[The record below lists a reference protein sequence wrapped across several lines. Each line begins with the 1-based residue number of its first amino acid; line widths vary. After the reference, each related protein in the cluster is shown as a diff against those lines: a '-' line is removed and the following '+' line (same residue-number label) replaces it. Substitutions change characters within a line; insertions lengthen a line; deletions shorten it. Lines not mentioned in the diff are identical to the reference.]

1 MRKRK
6 YIHYRNP
13 QVSGL
18 YYQDGD
24 TYYENIDC
32 KDAKIIVIRPIKKNE
47 KLRKLKEYVDMK
59 LIDKVCECA
68 NEEAGFVVEYSCPS
82 DYGVEY
88 EKYEDACFGGTC
100 KKCWEQEV
108 VD

>member
-6 YIHYRNP
+6 YIRYKNP

-32 KDAKIIVIRPIKKNE
+32 KDAKIIVIRPIGETKAMGK
-47 KLRKLKEYVDMK
+47 YPQ
-59 LIDKVCECA
+59 
-68 NEEAGFVVEYSCPS
+68 VVAPAQL
-82 DYGVEY
+82 VN
-88 EKYEDACFGGTC
+88 
-100 KKCWEQEV
+100 
-108 VD
+108 